1 MSMPK
6 KRLLFEMAQFQ
17 DDSLHGVL
25 SFALLASQLHAEETC
40 SIWSAIGERDYRAD
54 IAGILDV
61 SETLK

>member
-1 MSMPK
+1 
-6 KRLLFEMAQFQ
+6 MAQFQ

-25 SFALLASQLHAEETC
+25 SFALLASQLNAEETC